1 MLHHMVRGDF
11 KCLFFPC
18 IACCLPMSVH
28 CIHAVLTESRQGTG
42 CTGSGV
48 VEGCGLWSN
57 PGPLKELPVFLSPEA
72 SFQAPQGRC

>member
-1 MLHHMVRGDF
+1 MYAWGMSIDF
-11 KCLFFPC
+11 LTDALNMKE
-18 IACCLPMSVH
+18 H

-57 PGPLKELPVFLSPEA
+57 PGPLKEQCVLSVTERSLQP
-72 SFQAPQGRC
+72 